1 MAATGTLAATLGG
14 LSLSASAVVGLDRR
28 EEILVRLLAI
38 SLGIT
43 GVTRAVRNRT
53 NISPGLGATIV
64 IWNGDE
70 EVVLQKPGRGPKIV
84 EMTPVLRV
92 MVEAGADDVG
102 TLLNR
107 LRRRMLR
114 AILDD
119 EELRA
124 LTGTNGEIRYDGLAN
139 SLERGLMVEG
149 EDWLTFVF
157 RYPLLFNEL

>member
-1 MAATGTLAATLGG
+1 MAATGTLDAALGG
-14 LSLSASAVVGLDRR
+14 LSLAASSVVGLDRR
-28 EEILVRLLAI
+28 ERILVRLLAI
-38 SLGIT
+38 AIGIT
-43 GVTRAVRNRT
+43 GVTRAVRSRT

-84 EMTPVLRV
+84 EMTPVFRV

-102 TLLNR
+102 TIQNR
-107 LRRRMLR
+107 LRRRLLR

-119 EELRA
+119 AA
-124 LTGTNGEIRYDGLAN
+124 LQALVGTNGEIRYDGLQN

-149 EDWLTFVF
+149 EDWLSFVF